1 MRIFSINLFHLF
13 LPGLTWKIP
22 SKSKKLFLT
31 FDDGPHPVI
40 TSKVLNILDEYNA
53 KATFFCVGEN
63 VKNHPEIYNEILIKG
78 HQTGNH
84 TYNHLKGWNSTT
96 KNYLESIQKCNQ
108 LVNSDLFRPP
118 HGRVSYHQIKALK
131 KEGYR
136 IIMWSVLT
144 RDYNK
149 RADKNGLLKRAIHK
163 TRPGSIIVFHDSEK
177 AEDNLLYLLPKFL
190 DHYTRKGYSFELL

>member
-1 MRIFSINLFHLF
+1 MRIFSVNLLHVFF
-13 LPGLTWKIP
+13 PGLTWKIP
-22 SKSKKLFLT
+22 TKTKKLFLT

-53 KATFFCVGEN
+53 KATFFCIGEN
-63 VKNHPEIYNEILIKG
+63 VKNHPKIYNEILIKG

-84 TYNHLKGWNSTT
+84 TYNHLRGWNTTTT
-96 KNYLESIQKCNQ
+96 KYLENIQKCSQ

-118 HGRVSYHQIKALK
+118 HGRISYRQIKALK

-144 RDYNK
+144 KDYYK
-149 RADKNGLLKRAIHK
+149 TGHKNRLLKRAIRK
-163 TRPGSIIVFHDSEK
+163 TRSGSIIVFHDSKK
-177 AEDNLLYLLPKFL
+177 AEENLFYLLPKFL
-190 DHYTRKGYSFELL
+190 DHFTGKGYLFELL

>member
-40 TSKVLNILDEYNA
+40 TSKVLNILEEYNA

-63 VKNHPEIYNEILIKG
+63 VKEHPEIYNEILSKG

-84 TYNHLKGWNSTT
+84 TYNHLRGWNTT
-96 KNYLESIQKCNQ
+96 AKRYIESVKRCNR
-108 LVNSDLFRPP
+108 LVRSDLFRPP
-118 HGRVSYHQIKALK
+118 HGRITWKQFRALK

-149 RADKNGLLKRAIHK
+149 RADKNGLLERAIHK
-163 TRPGSIIVFHDSEK
+163 TRPGSIIVFHDSKK
-177 AEDNLLYLLPKFL
+177 AEENLFYLLPKFL
-190 DHYTRKGYSFELL
+190 DHFTGKGYSFELL